1 MSSDLDFSKFLRS
14 KSESTQPNKE
24 SELDFSQYKRKSEN
38 QSPSAYETLVER
50 PVQIAGQSA
59 VAGFRSIPR
68 TGYDLLKTVVSSTG
82 GNISKLEEAE
92 QNAPEWLKAFSKS
105 AFPTYEEIRSE
116 QASREG
122 EDKLAQPEG
131 SVEKGIEKFGR
142 FLGEAPA
149 LGGVGGA
156 KGIASLAGLA
166 GGMQIGEES
175 KLGPVGTLLTGALG
189 SLAPGGIASGVK
201 ALRSPTKLLAK
212 GAAKMTPTKSLELRK
227 EIIKN
232 ARDAGVQLDIG
243 SLTNSGALKWI
254 QNQLAQSPF
263 TGKALD
269 EFKSSLTKQVVD
281 EYKGALDLVGKASLG
296 TRANAGEAL
305 QGTLTKIKD
314 ADLASARKLYEGAR
328 ARGGD
333 FQVFTGPVV
342 DEIVSLESKLTP
354 GSLKGGEQNA
364 VLKVINDLKNDVMTP
379 QGGIKSAS
387 INELINNKIAL
398 NDIINWEV
406 QGGAKQLLKGVSKSL
421 DDAIMLHG
429 KQDPAFAKLWK
440 DANTKF
446 ADHAK
451 TFRENKNIASSLR
464 TQNPE
469 QVFQKMSTVQGIR
482 DVKKALSKSAEGR
495 ELFKDLSRFKLDDL
509 LEKSVQKNAQDVIQ
523 FGKVGNIF
531 KNPRTKDLI
540 KELSTP
546 EAYKRLEKL
555 TGLSNQVAESA
566 NKFLNTS
573 QSGTTVT
580 NVAAIVDL
588 LKSVGSALSGN
599 FLPLMRTSAQFGTAI
614 SLSKLI
620 TNESFLI
627 AVEDAILASKSNN
640 ATAIKKAGEKLLEVF
655 ESTARGSGEAN
666 EDKNP

>member
-14 KSESTQPNKE
+14 KSEPTQPSKE
-24 SELDFSQYKRKSEN
+24 SELDFSQYKRKEKSE
-38 QSPSAYETLVER
+38 SPGTYETLVER

-68 TGYDLLKTVVSSTG
+68 TGYDLLKTIVSSTG
-82 GNISKLEEAE
+82 GDISKLEEAE
-92 QNAPEWLKAFSKS
+92 ENAPEWLKAFSKS
-105 AFPTYEEIRSE
+105 AFPSYEEVRSE

-131 SVEKGIEKFGR
+131 AVERGVEKFGR

-149 LGGVGGA
+149 LGGVGGV
-156 KGIASLAGLA
+156 KGLAALGGLA
-166 GGMQIGEES
+166 GGMQLGEES
-175 KLGPVGTLLTGALG
+175 NLGPVGQLITGAVG
-189 SLAPGGIASGVK
+189 SILPGGISAGLK
-201 ALRSPTKLLAK
+201 AIRSPGKTLAK
-212 GAAKMTPTKSLELRK
+212 GVAKMTPAKSLDIQK

-232 ARDAGVQLDIG
+232 AREAGVQLDVG
-243 SLTNSGALKWI
+243 TLTNSSTLKWI

-281 EYKGALDLVGKASLG
+281 EYKGALDLVGKSSLG

-305 QGTLTKIKD
+305 QNTLTRIKD
-314 ADLASARKLYEGAR
+314 SDLASARKLYEGAR
-328 ARGGD
+328 SRGGD

-342 DEIVSLESKLTP
+342 DEIVSLESKLAP

-364 VLKVINDLKNDVMTP
+364 VLKVIEDIKRDVMTP
-379 QGGIKSAS
+379 EGGIKSAS

-429 KQDPAFAKLWK
+429 RQDPTFAKLWK

-451 TFRENKNIASSLR
+451 TFRENKNIATSLR
-464 TQNPE
+464 SQNPE

-482 DVKKALSKSAEGR
+482 DVKKALSKSAEGKD
-495 ELFKDLSRFKLDDL
+495 LFKDLARFKLDDL
-509 LEKSVQKNAQDVIQ
+509 LQKSVEKNAKDVIQ

-531 KNPRTKDLI
+531 KNQRTKDLV

-546 EAYKRLEKL
+546 EAYKKLERL
-555 TGLSNQVAESA
+555 TGLSDQIAESA

-573 QSGTTVT
+573 QSGTTVA

-588 LKSVGSALSGN
+588 VNSTGSLFAGNPLPILRSLS
-599 FLPLMRTSAQFGTAI
+599 QFGGAI
-614 SLSKLI
+614 GISKLI
-620 TNESFLI
+620 TNEGFLRS
-627 AVEDAILASKSNN
+627 VEDMILASKSNN
-640 ATAIKKAGEKLLEVF
+640 PTAIKKAGEKMF
-655 ESTARGSGEAN
+655 DAFKTATRGAGEAN
-666 EDKNP
+666 EDKDR